1 MTRRQKVVGPLL
13 NVADT
18 DIKSGGDDTDF
29 VQTTGQIDNNFA
41 ATVIV
46 DFLEFAD
53 ISVLHHNLKFNN
65 KIMLNCC
72 NLRFWFLDVLFTKI
86 QIILISNTFVSC
98 INCLKHHNLEKCK
111 FLCNSRSKNFRCKLP
126 FFHFLRNTNERA
138 EIRKTI
144 ARFWRKLG
152 HRNLLLKFTDLYQI
166 VKIQVKC

>member
-72 NLRFWFLDVLFTKI
+72 KLRFDF
-86 QIILISNTFVSC
+86 
-98 INCLKHHNLEKCK
+98 
-111 FLCNSRSKNFRCKLP
+111 
-126 FFHFLRNTNERA
+126 
-138 EIRKTI
+138 
-144 ARFWRKLG
+144 
-152 HRNLLLKFTDLYQI
+152 
-166 VKIQVKC
+166 